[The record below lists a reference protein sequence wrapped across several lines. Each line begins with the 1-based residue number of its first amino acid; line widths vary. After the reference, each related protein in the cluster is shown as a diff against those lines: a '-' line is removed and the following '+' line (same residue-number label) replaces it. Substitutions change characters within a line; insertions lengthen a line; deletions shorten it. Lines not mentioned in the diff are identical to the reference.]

1 MPKCELFE
9 FEGTDNSKIPG
20 SMTASTQTPERESDA
35 GFEAPVRT
43 SNFDISTSSSSN
55 FRSSRLAQLTFGNG
69 RRVDFPVVFAP
80 MAGLSHVAFRQ
91 VVRSYLPAGASTL
104 LFTEMLSTRLLPGED
119 VGETP
124 QTQVAPGEE
133 DLIPQLLGND
143 ERLIAQSLEKLNAIR
158 PAGIDIN
165 MGCPVS
171 KVLKHN
177 WGVALM
183 GDIGYAEKVVRET
196 RRSTQLPLSVK
207 MRTGLTDDP
216 EYLVDFA
223 LMLQEAGADWITL
236 HPRIQAHHRKG
247 NANWTYIA
255 RVREAVRIPVVGN
268 GDVQE
273 SDDVLRMQ
281 AATGCDG
288 VMVARAS
295 TARPWIFWQV
305 GESLGLPPPAGR
317 EGEQAPRNPAEEG
330 LEYGRALNHFCDEL
344 EQRFLSEQQ
353 LPRLRLFLAWG
364 HKWLFFGHY
373 LSTRVNRCSDLP
385 AARKVINTFFA
396 ESKTMQPRTSLQ

>member
-1 MPKCELFE
+1 MNAEV
-9 FEGTDNSKIPG
+9 
-20 SMTASTQTPERESDA
+20 QTREHLSDA
-35 GFEAPVRT
+35 HFEASIRT
-43 SNFDISTSSSSN
+43 SNFDIRNSSSSN
-55 FRSSRLAQLTFGNG
+55 LALQTSRFDSSRLAQLTFGNG
-69 RRVDFPVVFAP
+69 TRVNFPIVFAP

-91 VVRSYLPAGASTL
+91 VVRSYLPAGASAL
-104 LFTEMLSTRLLPGED
+104 LFTEMLSTRLLPLED
-119 VGETP
+119 VGQTP
-124 QTQVAPGEE
+124 QTLVAPGEE
-133 DLIPQLLGND
+133 DLIPQLLGNT
-143 ERLIAQSLEKLNAIR
+143 EELIAQSIEKLKAIR

-183 GDIGYAEKVVRET
+183 GDIAYAEKVVRET
-196 RRSTQLPLSVK
+196 RRHTTLPLSVK

-216 EYLVDFA
+216 GYLVDFA
-223 LMLQEAGADWITL
+223 QMLQDAGADWITL
-236 HPRIQAHHRKG
+236 HPRIQAQHRKG
-247 NANWTYIA
+247 SANWSYIA

-273 SDDVLRMQ
+273 SDDVLRMR

-305 GESLGLPPPAGR
+305 GESLGLPAPEGR
-317 EGEQAPRNPAEEG
+317 EGEQAPRTPAEEG
-330 LEYGRALNHFCDEL
+330 REYGRALNYFCDEL
-344 EQRFLSEQQ
+344 QERFLPEQQ

-373 LSTRVNRCSDLP
+373 LSTRVNRCADLP
-385 AARKVINTFFA
+385 AARKLIDTFFS
-396 ESKTMQPRTSLQ
+396 EPKTLQPRTSLQ

>member
-1 MPKCELFE
+1 MNADVETE
-9 FEGTDNSKIPG
+9 
-20 SMTASTQTPERESDA
+20 ESVVPSN
-35 GFEAPVRT
+35 FVLRT
-43 SNFDISTSSSSN
+43 SHFD
-55 FRSSRLAQLTFGNG
+55 SSRLAQLTFGNG
-69 RRVDFPVVFAP
+69 KHVDFPVVFAP

-91 VVRSYLPAGASTL
+91 VVRSYLPAGVSAL
-104 LFTEMLSTRLLPGED
+104 LFTEMLSTRLLPDED
-119 VGETP
+119 IGHTP

-143 ERLIAQSLEKLNAIR
+143 ERLIAQSLEKLKAIR

-183 GDIGYAEKVVRET
+183 GDIGYAEKVVRQT
-196 RRSTQLPLSVK
+196 RRLTALPLSVK

-223 LMLQEAGADWITL
+223 RMLQEAGADWITL

-247 NANWTYIA
+247 RANWSYIA

-273 SDDVLRMQ
+273 SEDVLRMQ

-305 GESLGLPPPAGR
+305 GESLGLPPPVGR
-317 EGEQAPRNPAEEG
+317 EGERAPQTPTEEG
-330 LEYGRALNHFCDEL
+330 REYCRALQHFCDEL
-344 EQRFLSEQQ
+344 EQWFLPEQQ

-373 LSTRVNRCSDLP
+373 LSTRVNRCIDLP
-385 AARKVINTFFA
+385 AARKVIDTFFA